1 LAAVSRRIAP
11 ESPGISQRIVT
22 YQHAFKGASQ
32 ELRLVDYGHERRLFG
47 GGPRANRVGA
57 VGREEVIVRQAVLD
71 EAANIGQELAGWL
84 ADS

>member
-1 LAAVSRRIAP
+1 
-11 ESPGISQRIVT
+11 
-22 YQHAFKGASQ
+22 
-32 ELRLVDYGHERRLFG
+32 
-47 GGPRANRVGA
+47 VGA